1 MVCRLANFKQ
11 FDALVVVLTDVP
23 VMDFTSC
30 RALDDMIS
38 DTLAVIRKVFLVYR
52 RPKLKTYL
60 DKHGIFKKL
69 QLDSIHSERSP
80 ALCAAARSIDL
91 DPELC
96 KSPRIDL
103 DRMQQSRGIPALLFH
118 QKRKAPSQVTG

>member
-11 FDALVVVLTDVP
+11 FNALVVVLTDVS

-30 RALDDMIS
+30 CALDDMIS

-52 RPKLKTYL
+52 RPILKTYL

-96 KSPRIDL
+96 KSTESI
-103 DRMQQSRGIPALLFH
+103 
-118 QKRKAPSQVTG
+118 